1 MIWNSLFNY
10 IVMARADKAFFIN
23 FNKELK
29 GEKIQDSPI
38 ELIVAPHLYYADSI
52 PSGCLIHAPNSQVL
66 EEAKNVKDEAY
77 DELCQQNI
85 ELSNEVA
92 ALKKENL
99 ELQNKLDASQ
109 STYQGKSENVVSL
122 ESFIRFIEE
131 SSDEEEIKT
140 IRNLGRA
147 FFDGEAKMRINQAA
161 NNQLAKL
168 KSPSTINNNFNS
180 PVATMVAHTDEITLN
195 MNSHE

>member
-10 IVMARADKAFFIN
+10 IVMAKADKAFFIN
-23 FNKELK
+23 FHKELK

-38 ELIVAPHLYYADSI
+38 ELIVAPHLYSADSI

-66 EEAKNVKDEAY
+66 EEMKTVKDEAY

-109 STYQGKSENVVSL
+109 STNQGKSDNVVSL
-122 ESFIRFIEE
+122 GAFIRFIDE
-131 SSDEEEIKT
+131 SFDEEEVKT

-147 FFDGEAKMRINQAA
+147 FFDGDAKDRINKAA
-161 NNQLAKL
+161 NKRLKDIKL
-168 KSPSTINNNFNS
+168 PSTINNNFNK
-180 PVATMVAHTDEITLN
+180 PVGTMVAYTDEITLK
-195 MNSHE
+195 HE